1 MRSIG
6 TSGRRSCASHEWL
19 RVYSDASSTKKSLSG
34 LCAKAVTS
42 NHSAALAAISESK
55 YRLILVD
62 MNIPALD
69 GVTPALKA
77 RTPLVD
83 TYPGLA
89 VAIVARNNGYGAHAV
104 IAYTVHDDDAAEV

>member
-1 MRSIG
+1 V
-6 TSGRRSCASHEWL
+6 TQPTDVLLVDDEPEFLDWVAEYL
-19 RVYSDASSTKKSLSG
+19 EAKG
-34 LCAKAVTS
+34 LIVRYATTLP
-42 NHSAALAAISESK
+42 AALAAISESK